1 MKTLYEF
8 LNTNKK
14 QPNNYKDTINLLKEI
29 FGGVFKNGGFK
40 TEVIKQNNKTLYR
53 FVNNKDNVDNTKK
66 IFDKIYNS
74 NIEYKRVVMF
84 KMDVYIPLNVLLK
97 DDKNKE
103 SGIFITDWMTER
115 AIQIV
120 LVNNDKNIK
129 DYFEDTFVN
138 NFFEN
143 K

>member
-14 QPNNYKDTINLLKEI
+14 QPNNYIDTINFLKEI
-29 FGGVFKNGGFK
+29 FTKVFKNSKFK
-40 TEVIKQNNKTLYR
+40 TEIIKQNNNILYR
-53 FVNNKDNVDNTKK
+53 FINHKDETDNTNE
-66 IFDKIYNS
+66 IFDKIYKS
-74 NIEYKRVVMF
+74 NIEYKRIVLS
-84 KMDVYIPLNVLLK
+84 KMDVYIPLDILLK

-120 LVNNDKNIK
+120 LVNNDKKIK
-129 DYFEDTFVN
+129 DYFEDTFIN
-138 NFFEN
+138 NFF
-143 K
+143 KK

>member
-14 QPNNYKDTINLLKEI
+14 QVNNYIDTINLLKEI
-29 FGGVFKNGGFK
+29 FAEVFKNGNFK
-40 TEVIKQNNKTLYR
+40 TEVIKQNNNILYR
-53 FVNNKDNVDNTKK
+53 FINHKDEIDNTKK
-66 IFDKIYNS
+66 IFDKIYKS
-74 NIEYKRVVMF
+74 NIEYKRIVMS
-84 KMDVYIPLNVLLK
+84 KMDIYIPLDVLLK

-115 AIQIV
+115 SIQIV

-129 DYFEDTFVN
+129 DYFEDTFIN
-138 NFFEN
+138 NFFKN

>member
-1 MKTLYEF
+1 MKTLNEF

-14 QPNNYKDTINLLKEI
+14 QLNNYIDTINLLKEI
-29 FGGVFKNGGFK
+29 FEEVFKNGNFK
-40 TEVIKQNNKTLYR
+40 TKVIKQNNNILYR
-53 FVNNKDNVDNTKK
+53 FVNHKDEIDNTIK
-66 IFDKIYNS
+66 IFDKIYKS
-74 NIEYKRVVMF
+74 NIEYKRIVWS
-84 KMDVYIPLNVLLK
+84 KRDVYIPLDVLLK

-115 AIQIV
+115 SIQIT

-129 DYFEDTFVN
+129 DYFEDTFIN
-138 NFFEN
+138 NFFKN

>member
-8 LNTNKK
+8 LNTDKK
-14 QPNNYKDTINLLKEI
+14 QPNNHIDTINLLKDI
-29 FGGVFKNGGFK
+29 FEEVFKNGGFK

-84 KMDVYIPLNVLLK
+84 KMDVYIPLDVLLK

-120 LVNNDKNIK
+120 LVNKDKNVK

-138 NFFEN
+138 KFFEN

>member
-14 QPNNYKDTINLLKEI
+14 QPNNYIDTINFLKEI
-29 FGGVFKNGGFK
+29 FEEVFKNGGFK

-53 FVNNKDNVDNTKK
+53 FVNNKDNVNNTKK
-66 IFDKIYNS
+66 IFDKIYAS

-84 KMDVYIPLNVLLK
+84 KMDVYIPLDVLLK

-129 DYFEDTFVN
+129 DYFEDTFIN

>member
-8 LNTNKK
+8 LNTDKK
-14 QPNNYKDTINLLKEI
+14 HPNNHIDTINLLKDI
-29 FGGVFKNGGFK
+29 FEEVFKNGNFK
-40 TEVIKQNNKTLYR
+40 TEVKKQNNNTLYR
-53 FVNNKDNVDNTKK
+53 FVNNKDNADNTKK

-84 KMDVYIPLNVLLK
+84 KMDVYIPLDVLLK

-120 LVNNDKNIK
+120 LVNNDKNVK
-129 DYFEDTFVN
+129 DYFEDTFIN

>member
-8 LNTNKK
+8 LNTDKK
-14 QPNNYKDTINLLKEI
+14 QPNNYIDTINLLKDI
-29 FGGVFKNGGFK
+29 FEEVFKNGNFK
-40 TEVIKQNNKTLYR
+40 TEVKKQNNNTLYR
-53 FVNNKDNVDNTKK
+53 FVNNKDEVNNTKK

-84 KMDVYIPLNVLLK
+84 KMDVYIPLDVLLK

-120 LVNNDKNIK
+120 LVNNDKNVK

>member
-8 LNTNKK
+8 LNTDKK
-14 QPNNYKDTINLLKEI
+14 QPNNYIDTINLLKDI
-29 FGGVFKNGGFK
+29 FEEVFKNGNFK
-40 TEVIKQNNKTLYR
+40 TEVKKQNNNTLYR
-53 FVNNKDNVDNTKK
+53 FVNNKDEVDNTKK

-84 KMDVYIPLNVLLK
+84 KMDVYIPLDVLLK

-120 LVNNDKNIK
+120 LVNNDKNVK

>member
-14 QPNNYKDTINLLKEI
+14 QVNNYIDTINLLKEI
-29 FGGVFKNGGFK
+29 FAEVFKNGNFK
-40 TEVIKQNNKTLYR
+40 TEVIKQNNNILYR
-53 FVNNKDNVDNTKK
+53 FINHKDEIGNTKK
-66 IFDKIYNS
+66 IFDKIYKS
-74 NIEYKRVVMF
+74 NIEYKRIVMS
-84 KMDVYIPLNVLLK
+84 KMDVYIPLDVLLK

-115 AIQIV
+115 SIQIV

-129 DYFEDTFVN
+129 DYFEDTFIN
-138 NFFEN
+138 NFFKN

>member
-8 LNTNKK
+8 LNTDKK
-14 QPNNYKDTINLLKEI
+14 QPNNHIDTINLLKDI
-29 FGGVFKNGGFK
+29 FEEVFKNGNFK
-40 TEVIKQNNKTLYR
+40 TEVKKQDNNTLYR
-53 FVNNKDNVDNTKK
+53 FVNNKDEVDNTKK

-84 KMDVYIPLNVLLK
+84 KMDVYIPLDVLLK

-120 LVNNDKNIK
+120 LVNNDKNVK